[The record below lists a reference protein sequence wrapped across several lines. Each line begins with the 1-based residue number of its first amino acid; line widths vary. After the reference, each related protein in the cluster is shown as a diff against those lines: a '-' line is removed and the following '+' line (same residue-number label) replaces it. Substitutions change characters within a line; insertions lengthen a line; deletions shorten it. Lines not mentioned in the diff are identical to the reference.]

1 MIWGSDRSF
10 DVCVCVCVCGGGEGG
25 GWRKTTRGK
34 RSRYGEWRKEGGKEG
49 EGEGGEKRRV
59 KLIEFA

>member
-1 MIWGSDRSF
+1 M
-10 DVCVCVCVCGGGEGG
+10 CVCVVGGGGG
-25 GWRKTTRGK
+25 VGRKTKRGK

-59 KLIEFA
+59 KLMEFA